1 MKSKIKTFT
10 LIELLVVIAIIA
22 ILAGMLL
29 PALNNAREN
38 GRKTSCV
45 NNFSTVGKAM
55 LMYCGDNDDFLPP
68 YRSGSAWN
76 SPGNQEWYAGKNGL
90 LTIYLGA
97 DNVDLGAIEKTGSR
111 NKFACPSQKTDTA
124 SKRFGIG
131 YNSYI
136 YNTVQRRKITKFQSA
151 SSTCIN
157 SEPYATAP
165 ILDTTEAYKT
175 YFRHN
180 GKANNVCAAGNV
192 MTVDEKTLPP
202 YWPENIYWF
211 PYLSK

>member
-1 MKSKIKTFT
+1 MKKRMVSFT

-38 GRKTSCV
+38 GRKASCT
-45 NNFSTVGKAM
+45 NNFSTIGKAM

-90 LTIYLGA
+90 LTIYIGE
-97 DNVDLGAIEKTGSR
+97 DSYDLGSVATSGRSR
-111 NKFACPSQKTDTA
+111 YACTSQPTLTE
-124 SKRFGIG
+124 KRFGIG

-136 YNTVQRRKITKFQSA
+136 YNTVQRRKITKFQSP
-151 SSTCIN
+151 SSTCIS
-157 SEPYATAP
+157 SEINATAP
-165 ILDTTEAYKT
+165 ILDTTSAYKT
-175 YFRHN
+175 VFRHN
-180 GKANNVCAAGNV
+180 GKAISLCGAGNILT
-192 MTVDEKTLPP
+192 MDEKTRPP
-202 YWPENIYWF
+202 YWPDNIYWF
-211 PYLSK
+211 PYLPRE